1 MGICSFTTVLLSYEG
16 SVNRGGWFLLMFSA
30 EDPGSVFSLFVGSS
44 STLGSMSSLDRLVGS
59 HGWVAMGRGVINS
72 VRRRFRLGES
82 CGLLLL
88 ALFNGAG
95 HGKTEAIRGFEA
107 MDFT

>member
-1 MGICSFTTVLLSYEG
+1 MGICSFTMVLLSYEG

-59 HGWVAMGRGVINS
+59 PS
-72 VRRRFRLGES
+72 VEASSIRLGVGSGWERAVGCCS
-82 CGLLLL
+82 S